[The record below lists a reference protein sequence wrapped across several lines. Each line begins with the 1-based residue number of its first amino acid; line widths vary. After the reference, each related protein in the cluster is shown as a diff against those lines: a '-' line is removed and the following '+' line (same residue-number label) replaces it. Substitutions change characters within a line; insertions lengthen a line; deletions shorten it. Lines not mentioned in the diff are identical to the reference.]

1 MRLKFCLF
9 GLLALILAWGCQ
21 SSPDAGN
28 AGDATAQKGEIGAAA
43 VTPDV
48 GAVTPVTSSVSL
60 DNAAGG
66 GINSAAMK
74 KAKKVAGEGVS
85 SVNSDQKGGDSSED
99 GG

>member
-1 MRLKFCLF
+1 M
-9 GLLALILAWGCQ
+9 ILAWGCQ
-21 SSPDAGN
+21 SSANTGN
-28 AGDATAQKGEIGAAA
+28 AGDATASKGEAGTAA

-85 SVNSDQKGGDSSED
+85 SVNSDQKGGEASED